1 MVLMILFFPGLVL
14 GETMMDL
21 VERDGLYYKKFTEVP
36 FTGKITGIT
45 QGAFRNGKKDGPWV
59 VFHDNGQLRDKGTYK
74 DGKEEGPWIYYHEN
88 GQLQSKGTCKDG
100 KIEDP
105 WVVYNKKGQLLSKG
119 T

>member
-74 DGKEEGPWIYYHEN
+74 DGEKEGDWVYYLE
-88 GQLQSKGTCKDG
+88 DG
-100 KIEDP
+100 SEVIVED
-105 WVVYNKKGQLLSKG
+105 
-119 T
+119 